1 VTALLEVVDISKRF
15 GGFQVIEA
23 FTFHVAEGEALG
35 IVGPNGAGKTT
46 LLNLVAGDL
55 RPDRGSVHLAGV
67 DISRQSAHA
76 RCRRGIGRTAQIPRP
91 FEGLSVFENV
101 LVGSTFGA
109 VGRLRGTTEAVA
121 VEALRTTGMIDKAN
135 VLAATLTLLDRKRL
149 ELARALATQPSV
161 LLLDEIAGGLTE
173 AEVLELVDTIRGIR
187 ATGVSIVWIEHIVH
201 ALLRV
206 VDRILAIDYGRKLI
220 EVQRTNTNAAFDLA
234 GELMSAKSVSEAVEL
249 SAAHARKQFEA
260 ITVQTRELAALAQKV
275 AAETSEPIKESVA
288 SAFKKVA

>member
-1 VTALLEVVDISKRF
+1 MTALLEVVDISKRF
-15 GGFQVIEA
+15 GGFQVIDA
-23 FTFHVAEGEALG
+23 FSFHVAEGEALG

-55 RPDRGSVHLAGV
+55 RPDRGSVRLAGV
-67 DISRQSAHA
+67 DISRQSSHA

-91 FEGLSVFENV
+91 FERLSVFENA

-109 VGRLRGTTEAVA
+109 VGRLRGNAEDVA
-121 VEALRTTGMIDKAN
+121 VQALQTTGMIGKAN
-135 VLAATLTLLDRKRL
+135 MLAGTLTLLDRKRL

-173 AEVLELVDTIRGIR
+173 AEVLELVETIKGIR

-206 VDRILAIDYGRKLI
+206 VDRMMAVDAGRKLI
-220 EVQRTNTNAAFDLA
+220 EGEPQAVMSSDAVRAVYLGDDFDEPGVQ
-234 GELMSAKSVSEAVEL
+234 S
-249 SAAHARKQFEA
+249 
-260 ITVQTRELAALAQKV
+260 
-275 AAETSEPIKESVA
+275 
-288 SAFKKVA
+288 